1 MASIINATTTNGVA
15 ISADNSGILQLATN
29 SGTTAVTI
37 DASQNVG
44 IGTASPAVKLH
55 VSGASV
61 TNPAGQA
68 GAYLNAILYDT
79 SAGAINVGGGLGFQ
93 GNDGVNSGVIF
104 STINGSKENA
114 TSGNYAGYLGFNT
127 RANGGSLTE
136 RMRIDSSGN
145 VGIGTAS
152 PAISGVITAV
162 NVKSTSSSGP
172 AVVVA
177 QSNDGACS
185 VGLMG
190 GNSTSDNP
198 AITWQKNLRFGT
210 VTDLAIGG
218 FTERMRIASNGIIT
232 MSAYG
237 AGAATFSASGVIS
250 SVSDETWKI
259 KDGIPNNPDAMLQ
272 KLEPGY
278 WFYNEEKAPI
288 FGKDRQLGFYAQNVN
303 QAIGTEAA
311 PIPETYTELDE
322 NGTEITK
329 TKPWGY
335 YDRSVLAVTVMSLQK
350 ALTTIQEL
358 KAIIDTQ
365 QTQITALNAKV
376 GI

>member
-29 SGTTAVTI
+29 SGTTALTLSAAQAATFVSSVTATSLTAPILNSATTLSLQTNGSTTAVTI

-44 IGTASPAVKLH
+44 IGTASPSGKLH
-55 VSGASV
+55 VASGDIYI
-61 TNPAGQA
+61 TNG
-68 GAYLNAILYDT
+68 YSLKY
-79 SAGAINVGGGLGFQ
+79 
-93 GNDGVNSGVIF
+93 
-104 STINGSKENA
+104 NA
-114 TSGNYAGYLGFNT
+114 TSYVTPEDNTLGARISSTGNTTFWN
-127 RANGGSLTE
+127 ANPTPIE
-136 RMRIDSSGN
+136 RMRIDTSGN
-145 VGIGTAS
+145 VGIGTTSPSNALTISKAS
-152 PAISGVITAV
+152 GNAIIRLTDT
-162 NVKSTSSSGP
+162 TSSVDTYFIS
-172 AVVVA
+172 
-177 QSNDGACS
+177 DS
-185 VGLMG
+185 VGTTIAQ
-190 GNSTSDNP
+190 TSALPMLFKTAN
-198 AITWQKNLRFGT
+198 
-210 VTDLAIGG
+210 
-218 FTERMRIASNGIIT
+218 TERMRIASNGIVT

-237 AGAATFSASGVIS
+237 AGAATFSAAGVIS

-303 QAIGTEAA
+303 QAIGVEAA

>member
-145 VGIGTAS
+145 VGIGTTS

-218 FTERMRIASNGIIT
+218 FTERMRIDSSGNLLVGATTTGGSATNQIKNVSGVYSSANSNGFIT
-232 MSAYG
+232 LLN
-237 AGAATFSASGVIS
+237 ATA
-250 SVSDETWKI
+250 
-259 KDGIPNNPDAMLQ
+259 
-272 KLEPGY
+272 
-278 WFYNEEKAPI
+278 
-288 FGKDRQLGFYAQNVN
+288 
-303 QAIGTEAA
+303 
-311 PIPETYTELDE
+311 
-322 NGTEITK
+322 
-329 TKPWGY
+329 
-335 YDRSVLAVTVMSLQK
+335 
-350 ALTTIQEL
+350 TTIFTMANISAGQTWIVTANVDGQTSTAYHCVFIVTADNTSTQAVQL
-358 KAIIDTQ
+358 VKGVLSNITVSGLNVQYTQSSGGTQTNGSWSAIRIC
-365 QTQITALNAKV
+365 
-376 GI
+376 